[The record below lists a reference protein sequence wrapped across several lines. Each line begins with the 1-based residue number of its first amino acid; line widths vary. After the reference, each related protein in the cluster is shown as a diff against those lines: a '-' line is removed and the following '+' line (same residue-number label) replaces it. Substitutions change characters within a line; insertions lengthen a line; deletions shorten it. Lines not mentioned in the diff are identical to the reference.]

1 MLDDLERKLLR
12 VLSNYMHSHRSMPT
26 EKDLERMMGR
36 KMPVINRGLSGLQQK
51 GYIEWQPPYLD
62 TIRIKEAWDREA
74 PAVLKVKPKI
84 KPSDTRYWTD
94 Y

>member
-12 VLSNYMHSHRSMPT
+12 VLNNYALRHRSAPSVR
-26 EKDLERMMGR
+26 DLERMMGR
-36 KMPVINRGLSGLQQK
+36 KMTVINRGLAGLQQK
-51 GYIEWQPPYLD
+51 GYIDWQPPYLD

-74 PAVLKVKPKI
+74 PSILTVKPKETN
-84 KPSDTRYWTD
+84 DTRYWTE